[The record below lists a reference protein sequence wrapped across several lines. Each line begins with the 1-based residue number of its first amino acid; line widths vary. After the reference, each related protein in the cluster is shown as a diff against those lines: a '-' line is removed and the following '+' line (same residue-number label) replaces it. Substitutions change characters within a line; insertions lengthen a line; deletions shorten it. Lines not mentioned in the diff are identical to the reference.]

1 MKCTVEPNVQ
11 VKLMGSI
18 EKGSLEL
25 LKVWITKL
33 LVMFMRCLIRSNV
46 LEDLLNKLFVVGC

>member
-1 MKCTVEPNVQ
+1 
-11 VKLMGSI
+11 MGST
-18 EKGSLEL
+18 EKGGLEL
-25 LKVWITKL
+25 LKVWITEL

>member
-1 MKCTVEPNVQ
+1 
-11 VKLMGSI
+11 MGST

-25 LKVWITKL
+25 LIVWITKL
-33 LVMFMRCLIRSNV
+33 LVMFMSCLIRSNV

>member
-1 MKCTVEPNVQ
+1 MKCTVEPNGQ
-11 VKLMGSI
+11 VKLMGST

-25 LKVWITKL
+25 LKVWNTKL